1 MTPKVGRSCQ
11 VIIIIIIFS
20 FGLVEMWVFLATDLE
35 KEKSCPGLKI
45 NIFLSKNLEDE
56 ASKFSLY
63 Y

>member
-1 MTPKVGRSCQ
+1 
-11 VIIIIIIFS
+11 
-20 FGLVEMWVFLATDLE
+20 MWILLATDQE

-45 NIFLSKNLEDE
+45 NILLSKNLEDE

>member
-1 MTPKVGRSCQ
+1 
-11 VIIIIIIFS
+11 
-20 FGLVEMWVFLATDLE
+20 MWVFLATDLE
-35 KEKSCPGLKI
+35 KEKSCPGFKI